1 MVLRA
6 DRPSWFV
13 QQLGEPLAPKRE
25 LEAMELDFTMDDLSV
40 GAARL
45 HCFCSRALV
54 LYDVFVETAA
64 SGITMINGVS
74 G

>member
-1 MVLRA
+1 
-6 DRPSWFV
+6 
-13 QQLGEPLAPKRE
+13 
-25 LEAMELDFTMDDLSV
+25 MELDFTMDDLSV

-64 SGITMINGVS
+64 SGITLINGVS
-74 G
+74 GWVGDNPMQWYVVIFQ